1 MMIGDWRCNTAEQK
15 EKPFLTEEEWEE
27 AQRFGRIIGNLI
39 DITQNY
45 KAIVTT
51 IQTMSEVSEPE
62 LVKMGAVE
70 LHNRIDKLEKGLL
83 EAIELRKEEQDV

>member
-1 MMIGDWRCNTAEQK
+1 MAEQK
-15 EKPFLTEEEWEE
+15 GTPFLTEEEWEE
-27 AQRFGRIIGNLI
+27 MQRISRSIRVLV
-39 DITQNY
+39 DITQNC
-45 KAIVTT
+45 KAISTT
-51 IQTMSEVSEPE
+51 IQTMSEVSDPE